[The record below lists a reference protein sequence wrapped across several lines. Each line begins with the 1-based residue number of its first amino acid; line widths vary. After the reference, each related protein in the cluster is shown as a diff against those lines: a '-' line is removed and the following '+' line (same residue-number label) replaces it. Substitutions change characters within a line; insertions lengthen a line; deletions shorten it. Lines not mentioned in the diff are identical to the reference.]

1 MNRLPPFLE
10 IVLILLCMVTAI
22 TDISDRKIP
31 NWAVC
36 IAALCGVWG
45 NAYWYGIAGFI
56 NSILGFLCAFVI
68 YILLYLLQGRGA
80 GDLKLMAAI
89 GAITGF
95 PNWFYLWII
104 TAVLGGVL
112 VIGYL
117 LLRGGL
123 VRAVKNA
130 FFIIFELIRFRSPSL
145 SRPELAISNAQ
156 AVTIPHA
163 LVVAISTFVYLWL
176 THLPVKR

>member
-1 MNRLPPFLE
+1 MTRLEPFLE
-10 IVLILLCMVTAI
+10 IVLIILCMITAG
-22 TDISDRKIP
+22 TDVYSRKIP
-31 NWAVC
+31 NIAVS
-36 IAALCGVWG
+36 IATLLGLGG
-45 NAYWYGIAGFI
+45 NMYWYGFSGLLH
-56 NSILGFLCAFVI
+56 SILGFSCAFVI
-68 YILLYLLQGRGA
+68 YLFMYLLQGRGA

-89 GAITGF
+89 GAITGI

-104 TAVLGGVL
+104 ISILGGVI

-130 FFIIFELIRFRSPSL
+130 LFIIFEIIRFRSPSL
-145 SRPELAISNAQ
+145 SRPELSISNAQ

-163 LVVAISTFVYLWL
+163 VIVAIGTFVYLWF
-176 THLPVKR
+176 THLLAKR

>member
-1 MNRLPPFLE
+1 ME
-10 IVLILLCMVTAI
+10 IVLILLCMVTSI
-22 TDISDRKIP
+22 TDVSCRKIP
-31 NWAVC
+31 NWAVS
-36 IAALCGVWG
+36 IAALCGLCG
-45 NAYWYGIAGFI
+45 NFYWYGFAGFI

-95 PNWFYLWII
+95 PNWFYLWIVSSI
-104 TAVLGGVL
+104 FGGVI
-112 VIGYL
+112 VVGYL

-130 FFIIFELIRFRSPSL
+130 LFIIFELIRFRSPSL
-145 SRPELAISNAQ
+145 SRPELAISNAK

-163 LVVAISTFVYLWL
+163 LVVAVGTFVYLWL
-176 THLPVKR
+176 THLPLKR